1 MQMKQQVKEQ
11 FNHFLSTKHL
21 KTTLQRNLV
30 VDAMV
35 EVGRHTHVDELFLLL
50 RAKHPYIGHATVYR
64 ALRLLAESG
73 LAREINLGDGITR
86 YQLVR
91 KGERHDYL
99 VCSCCGGITEF
110 ENSTVEKEQLKLAL
124 SLGFAVETLKI
135 ELKGLCRNCQGRNSS
150 TH

>member
-11 FNHFLSTKHL
+11 FNQFLSRKHL

-35 EVGRHTHVDELFLLL
+35 ELGRHTNVDELYLLL

-86 YQLVR
+86 YQLAR
-91 KGERHDYL
+91 KGERRDYL
-99 VCSCCGGITEF
+99 VCSRCGSVTEF
-110 ENSTVEKEQLKLAL
+110 ENCTVEKEQLKLAH
-124 SLGFAVETLKI
+124 SLGFTVETLKI
-135 ELKGLCRNCQGRNSS
+135 ELKGLCRHCQGRHSS

>member
-1 MQMKQQVKEQ
+1 MQMKQHVKEQ
-11 FNHFLSTKHL
+11 FNHFLSRKHL

-35 EVGRHTHVDELFLLL
+35 EVGRHTHVDELYQLL

-73 LAREINLGDGITR
+73 LVREINLGDGITR
-86 YQLVR
+86 YELARQGAR
-91 KGERHDYL
+91 RDYL
-99 VCSCCGGITEF
+99 VCSGCGVITEF
-110 ENSTVEKEQLKLAL
+110 DNSAVEKEQLRLAH
-124 SLGFAVETLKI
+124 SFGFTIETLKI
-135 ELKGLCRNCQGRNSS
+135 ELKGLCRHCQGRNSN

>member
-11 FNHFLSTKHL
+11 FNHFLSRKHL

-35 EVGRHTHVDELFLLL
+35 ELDRHTHVDELYLLL

-73 LAREINLGDGITR
+73 LVREINLGDGITR
-86 YQLVR
+86 YRLARQ
-91 KGERHDYL
+91 GERRDYL
-99 VCSCCGGITEF
+99 VCSDCGGVTEF
-110 ENSTVEKEQLKLAL
+110 ENGLVEKEQLKRAH
-124 SLGFAVETLKI
+124 SLGFMVESFKI
-135 ELKGLCRNCQGRNSS
+135 ELKGLCRHCQGRNSR